1 VINSRQINLTPTP
14 AELAALFG
22 AGYFLWFIADGST
35 GIVAGV
41 VGVVVGMIL
50 SRVVG
55 VVPGPSWLGRQHVWG
70 AVAVGFLL
78 AMPFVSSG
86 GFRTDQLAT
95 AVTWSLIVV
104 SLNLLSGY
112 AGQVS
117 FAHSAFVGVG
127 AYAVAAMIDSAGA
140 NILIATL
147 VAVVIAASA
156 GVLVGV
162 PAVRLSGPY
171 LAIATAG
178 LAIVFPDIIRL
189 QELSS
194 VVGGPSGLSLFQ
206 HEFGPPVHWSWLTTD
221 RWYYFLAL
229 ISLGAGSLLVFN
241 LVNSAAGRAMQAL
254 SESELAATACGIS
267 VPLAKVSAFS
277 ISAAMAGFSGV
288 FIFIL
293 TNRSVSPDAFDV
305 FLGVN
310 FMVAMILGG
319 LSSIPGSVLGAFIFI
334 FFYREGLST
343 ITSET
348 EDGTNKWLFIGS
360 LGVMSVL
367 VFGSTTVKLL
377 AARFEEAWSWKFAR
391 LVTTLLKLGLAVSL
405 AVLIVIAY
413 RQGEG
418 ELFNA
423 TRLRNG
429 ITGLSLVLF
438 ILFLPKGLMGLL
450 RDFSGLTWTAIAQGV
465 RRYILVDPTDQP
477 SDSALVSE
485 SPGREAIG

>member
-1 VINSRQINLTPTP
+1 
-14 AELAALFG
+14 
-22 AGYFLWFIADGST
+22 
-35 GIVAGV
+35 
-41 VGVVVGMIL
+41 MIL
-50 SRVVG
+50 SRSIG
-55 VVPGPSWLGRQHVWG
+55 IVPAPSWVTKQHVWG
-70 AVAVGFLL
+70 AIAVVFLL
-78 AMPFVSSG
+78 ALPFLSSG

-117 FAHSAFVGVG
+117 FAHSAFVGIG
-127 AYAVAAMIDSAGA
+127 AYAVAAMVDSAGA

-147 VAVVIAASA
+147 VAVAIAASA

-178 LAIVFPDIIRL
+178 LAIVFPDIVRL
-189 QELSS
+189 QEFKDIF
-194 VVGGPSGLSLFQ
+194 GGPSGLSLFS
-206 HEFGPPVHWSWLTTD
+206 HEFGPPVHWSWLTTE

-229 ISLGAGSLLVFN
+229 ISLGVGSFLMFN
-241 LVNSAAGRAMQAL
+241 LVNSGAGRAMQAL
-254 SESELAATACGIS
+254 SESELAATACGIN
-267 VPLAKVSAFS
+267 VPFAKVSAFS

-293 TNRSVSPDAFDV
+293 TNRAVSPDAFNV

-319 LSSIPGSVLGAFIFI
+319 LRSIPGSILGAFIFI

-348 EDGTNKWLFIGS
+348 EAGADKWLF
-360 LGVMSVL
+360 LGGLTVMTVL
-367 VFGSTTVKLL
+367 VFGSLMVRTV
-377 AARFEEAWSWKFAR
+377 AARIEEAWSWRFAR
-391 LVTTLLKLGLAVSL
+391 LATTGLKLGLSVSL
-405 AVLIVIAY
+405 AVLVVVGY
-413 RQGEG
+413 RQGQG

-423 TRLRNG
+423 ERLRNG

-438 ILFLPKGLMGLL
+438 ILFVPRGLMGLL
-450 RDFSGLTWTAIAQGV
+450 EGLGSLTWPAVFEGV
-465 RRYILVDPTDQP
+465 RGLVIIENP
-477 SDSALVSE
+477 SPVATAEPSATRE
-485 SPGREAIG
+485 SPGHGAVGR